1 MKDLLDRFPYQT
13 LVNLH
18 NTTGYSALHVATCN
32 NNSIYTQILISHI
45 LNSSKEMDNDSVQRE
60 EDDELYEKSDHNDER
75 DLVERHLNLSQKAKS
90 IVKDWINQ
98 LTLGNEE

>member
-1 MKDLLDRFPYQT
+1 
-13 LVNLH
+13 
-18 NTTGYSALHVATCN
+18 
-32 NNSIYTQILISHI
+32 
-45 LNSSKEMDNDSVQRE
+45 MDNDSVQRD